1 MCRAHLVVKLH
12 LLDLRVRED
21 FEERRVAAALRAELE
36 RLERVRSLAADFAC
50 FDNDRCEAPDRPSF
64 FSARLTA
71 RERFPEGRRRVER
84 WLLRSFCAA
93 AVSAGGGGNFTPAL
107 RAFDNPIAMACFAFL
122 TPCFP
127 SLTW

>member
-1 MCRAHLVVKLH
+1 MVAAFRAEFERLG
-12 LLDLRVRED
+12 RVR
-21 FEERRVAAALRAELE
+21 R
-36 RLERVRSLAADFAC
+36 LAADFAC

-71 RERFPEGRRRVER
+71 RERFAEGRRRVER
-84 WLLRSFCAA
+84 WLELSFCAE
-93 AVSAGGGGNFTPAL
+93 AVPFGGGGNFTPAL
-107 RAFDNPIAMACFAFL
+107 RAFDNPRAMACFAFL